1 MRTVVHSKD
10 APQAIGT
17 YSQAIRV
24 AQTVYLSG
32 QVPLN
37 PATGQLVTDDFHAEV
52 RQVFENL
59 TNVAK
64 AAGGSLSD
72 LVRVGVYL
80 TDLNDFNKLN
90 EVMAQYLKEPFPA
103 RSTIQVSALPRGA
116 RVEIDGVMVIG

>member
-1 MRTVVHSKD
+1 MKTVVHSKD

-37 PATGQLVTDDFHAEV
+37 PATGQLVTDDFQAEV

-59 TNVAK
+59 KNVAK
-64 AAGGSLSD
+64 AAGGELSD

>member
-1 MRTVVHSKD
+1 MKTVVHSKD

-59 TNVAK
+59 THVAK
-64 AAGGSLSD
+64 AAGGNLSD